1 MLQLLFACF
10 TQTIVDHTVHIAG
23 AALIQILFG
32 DFPITVVTAN
42 LQLIHTVRM
51 FGEQSLK
58 FVNQNPSRRLP
69 DVLVHSRTYTANH
82 PAVTVAATNLCTNLL
97 CLRAVPQFIPS
108 LIVQLPIT
116 SLSLVPLQGITSPY
130 GSMKKVSKLISQGSR
145 RFWP

>member
-1 MLQLLFACF
+1 
-10 TQTIVDHTVHIAG
+10 
-23 AALIQILFG
+23 
-32 DFPITVVTAN
+32 
-42 LQLIHTVRM
+42 M

-108 LIVQLPIT
+108 LIVQVAHNFLVLGSIARHNIAIRIDEESVKTHIARQQTLLAVDVVDQTMIKVCTKPLLRAVAAEQFIDQILEV
-116 SLSLVPLQGITSPY
+116 LSNSSNSCP
-130 GSMKKVSKLISQGSR
+130 
-145 RFWP
+145 